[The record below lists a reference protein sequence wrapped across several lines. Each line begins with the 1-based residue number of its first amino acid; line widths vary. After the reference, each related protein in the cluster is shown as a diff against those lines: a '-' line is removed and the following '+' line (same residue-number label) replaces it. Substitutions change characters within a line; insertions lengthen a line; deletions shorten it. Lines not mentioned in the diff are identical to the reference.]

1 MKTVFA
7 LTLLATA
14 AAEQTKSELELRGL
28 QEGGTMTE
36 EEFEQFKLSGAEFM
50 TEEEF
55 ENSEVRKKKMMMCVC
70 VHYNNDDH
78 FF

>member
-1 MKTVFA
+1 MKSVFA
-7 LTLLATA
+7 LSLLATA
-14 AAEQTKSELELRGL
+14 TTAAAAELTKSELELRGL

-55 ENSEVRKKKMMMCVC
+55 ENSEVREDNI
-70 VHYNNDDH
+70 YDRD
-78 FF
+78 